1 MRKQLTLAA
10 AIAGTLLAGC
20 ATTPKGGTNPTGTE
34 GQTLGGYVATG
45 ATDPD
50 TEEVAKP
57 GSEDETP
64 TGAVEDKK
72 PPADP
77 PPPSR

>member
-1 MRKQLTLAA
+1 MKKQLTLAA

-45 ATDPD
+45 STDP
-50 TEEVAKP
+50 EVDEIAKP
-57 GSEDETP
+57 GSADETP
-64 TGAVEDKK
+64 EDTDTDEK
-72 PPADP
+72 PP
-77 PPPSR
+77 R